1 MPSGLR
7 FANRGQAGT
16 GRIAPGLRL
25 MSGSVVNTTAIA
37 AIDQGPNRR
46 QVVGLIGSGLA
57 ALAAGARPAAAQ
69 SDKPVAIIQNALG
82 DGQRFSPAAVTNLA
96 RTLAR
101 RPFVPPPNDVPEPF
115 GAQNYEQYVGIKAL
129 PTARIWDGEGRGFV
143 AEPLPRGFVFT
154 TNVSLFTVDD
164 GQVRLIAFD
173 PARYDFGKINLP
185 GNVGDLGFSGFRL
198 SVTQGDKPPFEFAI
212 VQGATF
218 FRALA
223 RGQNFGIV
231 ARALALKPAEARG
244 EEFPIFRA
252 FWLERPSAGASA
264 LVVHGLVD
272 SESVA
277 GVVRMT
283 FRPGDVTIVD
293 VETTLF
299 PRANLEHVG
308 LGGMGAS
315 YLFGS
320 NAKRNVD
327 DVRPAVFEANGLQI
341 LNGQGEWL
349 WRPLNNPDTLQV
361 SAFLDANPRGFGLLQ
376 RMRDPATFQDDNQHF
391 EARPSLWIEPIGEWA
406 EGAVQL
412 IEIPNDSEVN
422 DNILAYWRPKAPMP
436 AGSEVSIAYRQFWCW
451 APPERPA
458 LAAVTSTR
466 QGRGSGGR
474 RRRFVV
480 EFTGENLGGTVPDLD
495 AALTTSP
502 GGVSA
507 KKLWLYPERKIVRVA
522 FELDPGGENA
532 CELRL
537 LLQAGAKP
545 LSETWLYR
553 WTP

>member
-1 MPSGLR
+1 MR
-7 FANRGQAGT
+7 M
-16 GRIAPGLRL
+16 APDLRL
-25 MSGSVVNTTAIA
+25 MSESTVDTTPLSAL
-37 AIDQGPNRR
+37 DHGLNRR
-46 QVVGLIGSGLA
+46 QLVGLLGSGLA
-57 ALAAGARPAAAQ
+57 AATAGARPAAAQ
-69 SDKPVAIIQNALG
+69 TDKPIAIIQNALG
-82 DGQRFSPAAVTNLA
+82 DGQRFSPAAVTDLA
-96 RTLAR
+96 RTLSR
-101 RPFVPPPNDVPEPF
+101 RPFVPAPNDVPEPF
-115 GAQNYEQYVGIKAL
+115 GEKQLNYEQYVGIKAR
-129 PTARIWDGEGRGFV
+129 PAARIWEGEGRGFV
-143 AEPLPRGFVFT
+143 AEPLPRGFVFST
-154 TNVSLFTVDD
+154 SVSLFTVED
-164 GQVRLIAFD
+164 GQVRGIGFD
-173 PARYDFGKINLP
+173 PARYDFGKINVP
-185 GNVGDLGFSGFRL
+185 GNVRDLGFSGFRL
-198 SVTQGDKPPFEFAI
+198 SANQGDRPSFEFAI

-218 FRALA
+218 FRVLA

-231 ARALALKPAEARG
+231 ARALMLKPAEARG

-252 FWLERPSAGASA
+252 FWLERPPAGANA
-264 LVVHGLVD
+264 LVVHGLLD
-272 SESVA
+272 SESA
-277 GVVRMT
+277 TGVVRMT

-299 PRANLEHVG
+299 PRVNLEHVG
-308 LGGMGAS
+308 LGGMGAT

-320 NAKRNVD
+320 NAKRAAD
-327 DVRPAVFEANGLQI
+327 DVRPAVFEANGLQM

-376 RMRDPATFQDDNQHF
+376 RMRDPAAFQDDNQHF
-391 EARPSLWIEPIGEWA
+391 EARPSLWMEPIGEWA

-422 DNILAYWRPKAPMP
+422 DNILAYWRPKAPMA
-436 AGSEVSIAYRQFWCW
+436 AGGEVSLAYRQFWCW

-458 LAAVTSTR
+458 LAQVTSTR

-480 EFTGENLGGTVPDLD
+480 EFVGEELGTAPPELD
-495 AALTTSP
+495 AALTTGP
-502 GGVSA
+502 GTISA
-507 KKLWLYPERKIVRVA
+507 KKIWRYPKRKTVRVA
-522 FELDPGGENA
+522 FELDPGSENA